1 MRDLLRW
8 ALAMVVLLQLAC
20 TEAPRVESRF
30 FAEENPL
37 KLSSWKLLL
46 LEGSRLRAADN
57 TQPYYLA
64 SGLFSDYSLKLR
76 TVSLP
81 ETSSITVSDEGGLG
95 FPVGTVIS
103 KTFYYLKAEPQTA
116 QQDGPIRVVAIPAQ
130 EAELMTTLELD
141 QVILLETRLLVRRVD
156 GWHALPYVW
165 DADQQDAT
173 LRIAGEIVPVNL
185 NKEDQLMSFAYVV
198 PNQNQC
204 AGCHMLDHGS
214 KQIEPIGPRA
224 RHLNRDYPGTDDNQL
239 SLWEGRGWLGDA
251 AHETALRVPKMANWQ
266 DERVAL
272 DQRARAYLD
281 INCGHCHSKTGPAD
295 TSGLFLDA
303 SVTDPIRWGR
313 CKTPVAAGQGTGGNL
328 FSVVPGAPDD
338 SILIY
343 RMVSLDPGAM
353 MPELGRSLVHA
364 EGVALVRDWI
374 STLPGACDS
383 SAPINRIQA
392 H

>member
-1 MRDLLRW
+1 M
-8 ALAMVVLLQLAC
+8 Q
-20 TEAPRVESRF
+20 
-30 FAEENPL
+30 
-37 KLSSWKLLL
+37 
-46 LEGSRLRAADN
+46 
-57 TQPYYLA
+57 
-64 SGLFSDYSLKLR
+64 
-76 TVSLP
+76 
-81 ETSSITVSDEGGLG
+81 
-95 FPVGTVIS
+95 
-103 KTFYYLKAEPQTA
+103 
-116 QQDGPIRVVAIPAQ
+116 
-130 EAELMTTLELD
+130 
-141 QVILLETRLLVRRVD
+141 
-156 GWHALPYVW
+156 
-165 DADQQDAT
+165 
-173 LRIAGEIVPVNL
+173 
-185 NKEDQLMSFAYVV
+185 
-198 PNQNQC
+198 
-204 AGCHMLDHGS
+204 
-214 KQIEPIGPRA
+214 
-224 RHLNRDYPGTDDNQL
+224 
-239 SLWEGRGWLGDA
+239 
-251 AHETALRVPKMANWQ
+251 
-266 DERVAL
+266 RVAL

-328 FSVVPGAPDD
+328 FSVVPGSPDD